1 MIQLIQLQL
10 AFGDL
15 PLLDGASLSV
25 QRGDK
30 LGLIGRNGSGKSSL
44 LKLIAVTIQ
53 ADDGL
58 IQREDG
64 VDAKPSWHAWHLA
77 PNFQAAGNELDESSP
92 LQWRHRDHVWG
103 VSAF

>member
-1 MIQLIQLQL
+1 MRPHHYDCRLTTVLIFRSETRLIQLIQLQL

-25 QRGDK
+25 QRGDSV
-30 LGLIGRNGSGKSSL
+30 GLIGRNGSGKSSL
-44 LKLIAVTIQ
+44 LKLIAGSLQ

-64 VDAKPSWHAWHLA
+64 VRCVVVEQEPSL
-77 PNFQAAGNELDESSP
+77 PDQASL
-92 LQWRHRDHVWG
+92 
-103 VSAF
+103 F